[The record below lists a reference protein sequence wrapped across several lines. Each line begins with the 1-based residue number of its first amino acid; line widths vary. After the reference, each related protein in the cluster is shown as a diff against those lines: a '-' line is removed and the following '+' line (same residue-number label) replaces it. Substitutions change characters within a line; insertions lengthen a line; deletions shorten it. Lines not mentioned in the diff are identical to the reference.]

1 MSSVVFVALL
11 GISWAL
17 TQWAPFAIITAEIAK
32 STNITRPD
40 KIELSLYSSS
50 SSATAQDEEMQHLTE
65 PDTFQKPTIRSR
77 AGTTM
82 GVHNIAIA
90 MPQMLSAGLNSAI
103 FWGCRQLGVSDT
115 EAMAW
120 VLRVGVLAG
129 IGAAV
134 AARGIK

>member
-1 MSSVVFVALL
+1 
-11 GISWAL
+11 
-17 TQWAPFAIITAEIAK
+17 
-32 STNITRPD
+32 
-40 KIELSLYSSS
+40 
-50 SSATAQDEEMQHLTE
+50 
-65 PDTFQKPTIRSR
+65 
-77 AGTTM
+77 M

-90 MPQMLSAGLNSAI
+90 MPQMLSAVLNSAI